1 LFEFLLAGHDTT
13 AYSIAWI
20 LIELARN
27 PPEQKKL
34 RDELS
39 QLSPEEWNK
48 SEHLK
53 MVIKEGMRLHPVA
66 SAGSLRKIGRDIFT
80 PNKEL
85 IPKGSI
91 CFCPFILLFR
101 NPDIFPDPNVF
112 NPRRWENPTRDQ
124 LDAFNPFSLG
134 KQNCV
139 GQSLAKAE
147 TQAIVARICSEF
159 ELQVEDEGDVDFF
172 LTLKPVGARLRARKV
187 VN

>member
-1 LFEFLLAGHDTT
+1 MFEFFLAGHDTT
-13 AYSIAWI
+13 AYRIALI

-39 QLSPEEWNK
+39 QLSPEEWNE

-66 SAGSLRKIGRDIFT
+66 SAGSLRKIGRDIIT
-80 PNKEL
+80 PKKDEL

-101 NPDIFPDPNVF
+101 NPDIFPD
-112 NPRRWENPTRDQ
+112 RT
-124 LDAFNPFSLG
+124 
-134 KQNCV
+134 C
-139 GQSLAKAE
+139 
-147 TQAIVARICSEF
+147 
-159 ELQVEDEGDVDFF
+159 
-172 LTLKPVGARLRARKV
+172 
-187 VN
+187 

>member
-1 LFEFLLAGHDTT
+1 MFEFLLAGHDTT

-53 MVIKEGMRLHPVA
+53 MVIKEGMQLHPVA
-66 SAGSLRKIGRDIFT
+66 SAGSLRKIGRDIIT
-80 PNKEL
+80 PKKDEL
-85 IPKGSI
+85 ILKGSI

-101 NPDIFPDPNVF
+101 NPDIFPDRTCSIRGVG
-112 NPRRWENPTRDQ
+112 RTQ
-124 LDAFNPFSLG
+124 LETTCPVA
-134 KQNCV
+134 V
-139 GQSLAKAE
+139 GCAQSL
-147 TQAIVARICSEF
+147 
-159 ELQVEDEGDVDFF
+159 L
-172 LTLKPVGARLRARKV
+172 
-187 VN
+187 

>member
-1 LFEFLLAGHDTT
+1 MRIVMPL
-13 AYSIAWI
+13 SIRHCNDPCTPDPPNKSNPCTYNI
-20 LIELARN
+20 RHKINRN

-101 NPDIFPDPNVF
+101 NPDILPDPTYSIRGVG
-112 NPRRWENPTRDQ
+112 RTQ
-124 LDAFNPFSLG
+124 LETSWMRSIPSLLES
-134 KQNCV
+134 KI
-139 GQSLAKAE
+139 A
-147 TQAIVARICSEF
+147 
-159 ELQVEDEGDVDFF
+159 
-172 LTLKPVGARLRARKV
+172 
-187 VN
+187 